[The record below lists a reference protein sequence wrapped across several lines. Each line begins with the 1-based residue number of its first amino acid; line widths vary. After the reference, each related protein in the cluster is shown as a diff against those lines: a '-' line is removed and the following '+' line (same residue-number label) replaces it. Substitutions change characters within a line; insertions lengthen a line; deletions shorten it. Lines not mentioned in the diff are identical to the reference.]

1 MWRKDLPGSRRSIH
15 RPVMA
20 GPLCRL
26 QEGSECRR
34 NLRTYEHCLDWAV
47 NPGECQT
54 MPADS
59 PLDTASLRLQQAI
72 ERLDKA
78 VDGQLERES
87 IVREAEEEVQR
98 MTADRGRLAGELDSA
113 LAKSERLEHANREVS
128 RRLVGA
134 METIRTVL
142 ERRQEG

>member
-1 MWRKDLPGSRRSIH
+1 MPVDKRAIH
-15 RPVMA
+15 REVFDIV
-20 GPLCRL
+20 LWEL
-26 QEGSECRR
+26 QQEAECRR
-34 NLRTYEHCLDWAV
+34 NLPTYERCLDWAV
-47 NPGECQT
+47 NPGDRLT
-54 MPADS
+54 MPADN
-59 PLDTASLRLQQAI
+59 PLDAVSLRLQQALD
-72 ERLDKA
+72 RLAKA

>member
-1 MWRKDLPGSRRSIH
+1 
-15 RPVMA
+15 
-20 GPLCRL
+20 
-26 QEGSECRR
+26 
-34 NLRTYEHCLDWAV
+34 
-47 NPGECQT
+47 
-54 MPADS
+54 MPADN
-59 PLDTASLRLQQAI
+59 PLDAVSLRLQQAL

-87 IVREAEEEVQR
+87 IVREAEEQVQR
-98 MTADRGRLAGELDSA
+98 MTADRGRLAGELDTA